1 LPLFSPT
8 YQQLI
13 SDGISDLDNYTNI
26 TRLSAGSKARAILE
40 AVGRRLKESYNT
52 FDLNLARAFVS
63 AATGQYLDLIGILL
77 GVDREKASSASVSS
91 EMEVQRFY
99 VESGTFGDINGSAD
113 IYLPQATVISTEANG
128 SGRTYRLLSGLLLS
142 ASDTEGYAAIE
153 ATLPGSD
160 ANVGSNSLVFH
171 DFTGYSDFDNNSLLT
186 TNVFAIANGRDYES
200 DANYRYRIVNRVLEG
215 EAANVTAI
223 RLAALSGAGV
233 ADIIVKRRYK
243 GIGTFAVIIQSTTP
257 TVSDALIAN
266 VRVKVE
272 QVMSAGEYAYIM
284 KPKEIGLTFRTTLYF
299 KKKLTDDEMSTIESD
314 LDEIVSTYVNSLN
327 IAEDFSSNHLVSDMY
342 SVSEDID
349 FGVPG
354 KPLEE
359 IYIYRDSRL
368 EDNRLRQKLLGDY
381 AAEEDER
388 VIIET
393 TVSNPIVFNRQYK

>member
-1 LPLFSPT
+1 MPLFSPT